1 MFDLDAWQ
9 EVWLTIT
16 RNKMRSFMTAFGV
29 FWGIFML
36 VVMIGAGT
44 GLGNGMSKN
53 VKAFSAN
60 SIFMFTNRTTVP
72 YMGFKKGRY
81 WDMKNDDLTILKR
94 TVPEIKYI
102 SSIVFGG
109 SQDNNVVRGD
119 KYGTFDIMGYF
130 PDYNKIDPQEMV
142 YGRFINDIDIREKR
156 KVCVIGQKVYNDLY
170 KAGEDPTGSMIKI
183 NGIYYTVVGQ
193 SKPLTQNI
201 NVGGSAEERISVP
214 LTTLQQSNRMGDKI
228 HSLAITAQDDISISD
243 FEDNI
248 KKMVKVRHQI
258 SPDDPQA
265 IDGFNVEKIFRT
277 FQSLAIGINILIW
290 IVGLG
295 TLLAGVVGISNIM
308 LVTVRER
315 TQEIGIRRALGA
327 RPIQIIVQIMSESL
341 VLTAIAGLLG
351 ITVGVGLLAIV
362 DSAIAAN
369 PNSDTFFEN
378 PQIPFGTAIIAL
390 IVLIVCGMI
399 AGLLPSYRAMQIKA
413 IDALRDE

>member
-1 MFDLDAWQ
+1 
-9 EVWLTIT
+9 
-16 RNKMRSFMTAFGV
+16 
-29 FWGIFML
+29 
-36 VVMIGAGT
+36 
-44 GLGNGMSKN
+44 
-53 VKAFSAN
+53 
-60 SIFMFTNRTTVP
+60 
-72 YMGFKKGRY
+72 
-81 WDMKNDDLTILKR
+81 
-94 TVPEIKYI
+94 
-102 SSIVFGG
+102 
-109 SQDNNVVRGD
+109 
-119 KYGTFDIMGYF
+119 
-130 PDYNKIDPQEMV
+130 
-142 YGRFINDIDIREKR
+142 
-156 KVCVIGQKVYNDLY
+156 
-170 KAGEDPTGSMIKI
+170 MIKI

-315 TQEIGIRRALGA
+315 TQEFGIRRA
-327 RPIQIIVQIMSESL
+327 
-341 VLTAIAGLLG
+341 
-351 ITVGVGLLAIV
+351 
-362 DSAIAAN
+362 
-369 PNSDTFFEN
+369 
-378 PQIPFGTAIIAL
+378 
-390 IVLIVCGMI
+390 
-399 AGLLPSYRAMQIKA
+399 
-413 IDALRDE
+413 